1 MFWGYFL
8 NIHAYARNIDD
19 IVIKVLFLHIFC
31 IFKPFWIN
39 KKAYFCIFS
48 DFFAFQDKITTIK
61 VILLS
66 STTILLF
73 EGQGHVNKVKVT
85 WLRSKSRGQGL
96 VTVIT
101 LNNSSSQKDAIC
113 SITPPPLKVTW
124 PKFKVTW
131 PFPRSRDLY
140 LKQGHVTVNLVT
152 WSDKGGRLI
161 TKDENPTGFTN

>member
-19 IVIKVLFLHIFC
+19 IVIKVLFLLIFC

-113 SITPPPLKVTW
+113 SITPPPLSRSRDPRSRSRDLFLGHVTFIWSKVTW
-124 PKFKVTW
+124 PWTW
-131 PFPRSRDLY
+131 SRDLTR
-140 LKQGHVTVNLVT
+140 VE
-152 WSDKGGRLI
+152 D
-161 TKDENPTGFTN
+161 